1 MSVTDHGTD
10 ARGLTAGT
18 GTNIPIRGLKLP
30 PPAPPRF
37 SLTLKIFVA
46 AALLIL
52 IAVGGAIASSA
63 YRARQ
68 VADEKIQADLKKVGP
83 AWESFQQNRYAE
95 LHRALAVVVNN
106 AGIIS
111 MMTSDVDPATAFD
124 TFKNEQASSTRADF
138 LVAVKPDGTAFLR
151 TDKPLPYTADLS
163 RVPTIS
169 GALAG
174 EKTQGIWLSSGRLF
188 NVVAAPV
195 LEGGTKIVG
204 VVAAAFAINDDV
216 AIAFKSLINAD
227 VAFLADEAKP
237 AEPAKPRIT
246 ASTLQDRS
254 RLVFDAVQKRPDLA
268 AAVFRQG
275 KTIGPLGL
283 ELAGETYLAYFLPLR
298 SSTDALVGSAVALRS
313 RDEELRAFQKI
324 QNTQILVG
332 LAALLVAFVLSFVLA
347 RRITGPLARLLRA
360 TEEVRVGNLETPDLP
375 IESKDEIGI
384 LARSF
389 RAMLEELKEKEALEK
404 YVGALTMNVGEDL
417 GTVISRS
424 RLRGSSDV
432 TLATGASGAT
442 GAIGG
447 ATGGPGTTG
456 SRSVEPTVG
465 TLFAS
470 RYEIQSVLGKGGMGI
485 VYKALDRDLE
495 DLVAIK
501 TLRSEALSA
510 DPSLLDRFKQE
521 IRLARKI
528 THPNILRTHDLGE
541 TGGLR
546 YLSME
551 FVKGITLKHL
561 VEQDQLLPTPVAL
574 RIAKQMCAGL
584 AAAHEVGVI
593 HRDIKPQNIIIEP
606 TGGLKIMDFG
616 IARLTQDRGMTAT
629 GTVVGTPD
637 YMSPEQARGLA
648 LDFRSD
654 IYSMGVVLFEIFT
667 GTLPFE
673 GDTPIAVVL
682 KHVQEKPPAPQS
694 KNPKIDP
701 KIAAIIMKCM
711 QKNPDDRFQTVNELY
726 ESLAQVTAAA
736 A

>member
-1 MSVTDHGTD
+1 MSATDRGTH
-10 ARGLTAGT
+10 LTAGT

-37 SLTLKIFVA
+37 SLTLKIFAA

-52 IAVGGAIASSA
+52 IAVGGAIAISA

-68 VADEKIQADLKKVGP
+68 VADEKIAADLKKAGP

-111 MMTSDVDPATAFD
+111 MMTSGVDPATAYD
-124 TFKNEQASSTRADF
+124 TFKNEQASGTRADF

-151 TDKPLPYTADLS
+151 TDKPLPYSADLS

-169 GALAG
+169 GALSG
-174 EKTQGIWLSSGRLF
+174 EKTQGIWLSGGKLY

-204 VVAAAFAINDDV
+204 VVAAAFAVNDEV

-227 VAFLADEAKP
+227 VTFLADEAKP
-237 AEPAKPRIT
+237 AEPAKPKIT

-254 RLVFDAVQKRPDLA
+254 RLVLDAVQKRPDLV

-283 ELAGETYLAYFLPLR
+283 ELGGETYLAYFLPLR
-298 SSTDALVGSAVALRS
+298 LSTDALVGSAVALRS

-324 QNTQILVG
+324 QDTQILVG

-347 RRITGPLARLLRA
+347 RRITGPLSRLLRA

-375 IESKDEIGI
+375 LESKDEIGI

-389 RAMLEELKEKEALEK
+389 RAMVEELKEKEALEK

-417 GTVISRS
+417 GTVISKARAHVSSSAVTVASASAVGGSTAS
-424 RLRGSSDV
+424 RN
-432 TLATGASGAT
+432 AEPQ
-442 GAIGG
+442 IG
-447 ATGGPGTTG
+447 
-456 SRSVEPTVG
+456 TV
-465 TLFAS
+465 FAA

-541 TGGLR
+541 AEGLR

-701 KIAAIIMKCM
+701 KIAAIILKCM

>member
-1 MSVTDHGTD
+1 MSATE
-10 ARGLTAGT
+10 RGSALTAGT

-37 SLTLKIFVA
+37 SLTLKIFAA

-52 IAVGGAIASSA
+52 IAVGGAIAISA
-63 YRARQ
+63 YKARA
-68 VADEKIQADLKKVGP
+68 VADEKIAADLKKAGP

-95 LHRALAVVVNN
+95 LQRALAVVVNN

-111 MMTSDVDPATAFD
+111 MMTSEVDPATAFD

-138 LVAVKPDGTAFLR
+138 LVAVKPDGVAFLR
-151 TDKPLPYTADLS
+151 TDKPLPYSADLS

-174 EKTQGIWLSSGRLF
+174 EKTQGIWLSGGRLY

-204 VVAAAFAINDDV
+204 VVAAAFAVNDDV
-216 AIAFKSLINAD
+216 AIAFKSLMNAD
-227 VAFLADEAKP
+227 VTFLADEAKP
-237 AEPAKPRIT
+237 AEPARPKVA

-254 RLVFDAVQKRPDLA
+254 RLVLDAVQKRPDLV
-268 AAVFRQG
+268 AAVLRQG
-275 KTIGPLGL
+275 KTIGPLSLDLG
-283 ELAGETYLAYFLPLR
+283 GETYLAYFLPLR
-298 SSTDALVGSAVALRS
+298 SSTDALVGAAVALRS
-313 RDEELRAFQKI
+313 RDEELRAFQRI
-324 QNTQILVG
+324 QNTQILIG
-332 LAALLVAFVLSFVLA
+332 IAALILAFLGSFVLA
-347 RRITGPLARLLRA
+347 RRITEPLSRLLRA
-360 TEEVRVGNLETPDLP
+360 TEEVRVGNLESPDLP
-375 IESKDEIGI
+375 VESKDEIGI

-417 GTVISRS
+417 GTVISQARARVS
-424 RLRGSSDV
+424 SSDV
-432 TLATGASGAT
+432 TVATATAAAGSTAARGA
-442 GAIGG
+442 
-447 ATGGPGTTG
+447 
-456 SRSVEPTVG
+456 EPQVG
-465 TLFAS
+465 TVFAA

-541 TGGLR
+541 AGGLR

-694 KNPKIDP
+694 KNPKIEP

-711 QKNPDDRFQTVNELY
+711 QKDPDDRFQTVNELY

>member
-1 MSVTDHGTD
+1 MSVTESPSSS
-10 ARGLTAGT
+10 LTAGT
-18 GTNIPIRGLKLP
+18 GTSIPIRGLKLP
-30 PPAPPRF
+30 PPKPPRF
-37 SLTLKIFVA
+37 SLSLKIFA
-46 AALLIL
+46 GAALLIL
-52 IAVGGAIASSA
+52 ISVGGAIAISA
-63 YRARQ
+63 YRSRR
-68 VADEKIQADLKKVGP
+68 VADAKIAEDLKKAGP
-83 AWESFQQNRYAE
+83 AWESFEQNRYAG
-95 LHRALAVVVNN
+95 LQRALAVVVNN

-124 TFKNEQASSTRADF
+124 TLKNEQASGTRADF
-138 LVAVKPDGTAFLR
+138 LIAVNPQGAAFLR
-151 TDKPLPYTADLS
+151 TDKPLPYSADLS
-163 RVPTIS
+163 RVPTIAA
-169 GALAG
+169 ALEG
-174 EKTQGIWLSSGRLF
+174 EKTSGIWLSGGKLYS
-188 NVVAAPV
+188 VVAAPV
-195 LEGGTKIVG
+195 LEGGTRIVG
-204 VVAAAFAINDDV
+204 VIAAAFQINDEV
-216 AIAFKSLINAD
+216 AIAFKSLMNAE
-227 VAFLADEAKP
+227 VVFLADEAKP
-237 AEPAKPRIT
+237 KEPGRPILA
-246 ASTLQDRS
+246 ASTLQNRS
-254 RLVFDAVQKRPDLA
+254 AGVLEAVRRRPDLIN
-268 AAVFRQG
+268 AVLRQG
-275 KTIGPLGL
+275 RTIGPLPL
-283 ELAGETYLAYFLPLR
+283 DLSGETYLAYFVPLR

-313 RDEELRAFQKI
+313 REKELAAFRTI
-324 QNTQILVG
+324 QNTQVYVG
-332 LAALLVAFVLSFVLA
+332 LAALLVAFGLSFVLA

-375 IESKDEIGI
+375 IDSKDEIGI

-389 RAMLEELKEKEALEK
+389 RAMIEELKEKEALEK
-404 YVGALTMNVGEDL
+404 YLGALTLNL
-417 GTVISRS
+417 GDE
-424 RLRGSSDV
+424 GM
-432 TLATGASGAT
+432 TLAASGRVRMTADIPAGGSNAT
-442 GAIGG
+442 
-447 ATGGPGTTG
+447 PG
-456 SRSVEPTVG
+456 SRSAEPQVG

-470 RYEIQSVLGKGGMGI
+470 RYEIQSILGKGGMGI

-510 DPSLLDRFKQE
+510 DPTLLDRFKQE

-541 TGGLR
+541 TGGVR

-593 HRDIKPQNIIIEP
+593 HRDIKPQNILIEP

-616 IARLTQDRGMTAT
+616 IARLTQERGMTAT

-637 YMSPEQARGLA
+637 YMSPEQARGLN

-654 IYSMGVVLFEIFT
+654 IYSTGVVLYEIFT

-673 GDTPIAVVL
+673 GDSPIAVVL

-694 KNPKIDP
+694 KNPRIDP
-701 KIAAIIMKCM
+701 RIAAIILTCM
-711 QKNPDDRFQTVNELY
+711 QKSPDDRYQSVNDLY
-726 ESLAQVTAAA
+726 EALTSVTAAA